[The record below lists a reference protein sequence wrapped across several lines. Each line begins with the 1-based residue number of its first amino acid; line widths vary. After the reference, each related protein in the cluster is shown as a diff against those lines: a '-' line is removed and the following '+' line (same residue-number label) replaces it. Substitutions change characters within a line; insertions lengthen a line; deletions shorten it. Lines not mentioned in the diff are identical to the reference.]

1 MDPKKFVRAVKPKTS
16 HRAIIEM
23 QGTLVKGKSIK
34 VSQSYVK
41 PNNNSLHTAQHFD
54 PAAYVQSQAYQSLT
68 PPPGQGP
75 PVVGGQVAQV
85 AGQPQQMQVQV
96 NAQGQQVFYPAQQQV
111 VYGMQVQPN
120 PQSNLF

>member
-1 MDPKKFVRAVKPKTS
+1 
-16 HRAIIEM
+16 M

-75 PVVGGQVAQV
+75 PVVGGQVPQV

-96 NAQGQQVFYPAQQQV
+96 GPQGQQLYYPAQQQM
-111 VYGMQVQPN
+111 VYAMQPQQTG
-120 PQSNLF
+120 QSNLFLS